1 MSIAPRPP
9 MRRESG
15 EDGRVLVDWLAPWL
29 SGGGSLLFMT
39 DYDGTLT
46 PHVSEPSDASL
57 AREVQHH
64 LSVLARTPSVRLAV
78 VSGRDLGDVT
88 SGSPCRA
95 PCMPAATVSTS
106 TAR

>member
-1 MSIAPRPP
+1 MQVSSNLASNRGLPNSQVAHSLACPLPPRPR
-9 MRRESG
+9 MRRETG

-46 PHVSEPSDASL
+46 PHVAEPGDARL

-64 LSVLARTPSVRLAV
+64 LSVLAQTPSVRLAV
-78 VSGRDLGDVT
+78 VSGRDLG
-88 SGSPCRA
+88 
-95 PCMPAATVSTS
+95 
-106 TAR
+106 